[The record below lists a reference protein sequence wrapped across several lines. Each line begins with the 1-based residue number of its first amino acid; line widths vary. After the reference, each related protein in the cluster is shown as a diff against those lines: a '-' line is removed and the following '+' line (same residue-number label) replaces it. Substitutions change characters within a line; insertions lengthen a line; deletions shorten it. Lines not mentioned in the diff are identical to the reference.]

1 MVGKSKLWI
10 LAGCILCSCVQ
21 KDAPQEDDRVD
32 KTRPVET
39 LYEEADVLMKKK
51 QFKSA
56 AKAFMKV
63 MDSYPYSKWATQ
75 AQIMEAYCR
84 YQAHQYAD
92 AIDGFTIFVKLHPHH
107 KDAPYAHYMIGLSHY
122 ERIAIVDRDQDDTME
137 ALKAFQTVLDLY
149 PTCDYAKDA
158 KFKIDFL
165 QNHLAAKEMSVG
177 RFYQR
182 EKAYT
187 SAINR
192 FRNVLTLYSMTE
204 QRPEALFR
212 LTECYAALNM
222 REEFL
227 VTYKVLKHNHKSS
240 EWLRYSKDIYKKYI
254 KHVDPQRKTTNRKK
268 SGKQPSVQNDLKK
281 RKVKQTYNENPGD
294 IAKKQ
299 NIELPN
305 IVDKRRDA
313 WIPGSAWPAGAN
325 NVLEPKPK
333 NEKTPEG
340 SFTPAQSHTSTQAT
354 VLARPAVKL
363 PSKADSMRERI
374 EG

>member
-10 LAGCILCSCVQ
+10 LAGCFLCSCVQ
-21 KDAPQEDDRVD
+21 KDAPQDESRVD
-32 KTRPVET
+32 KTRPVEV

-192 FRNVLTLYSMTE
+192 FRNVLTLYSTTE

-240 EWLRYSKDIYKKYI
+240 EWFRYSKDIYKKYI
-254 KHVDPQRKTTNRKK
+254 KHVDPQGKKASGKK
-268 SGKQPSVQNDLKK
+268 SGKQRVTRDDLKNQQT
-281 RKVKQTYNENPGD
+281 KQTRNATLRNV
-294 IAKKQ
+294 AKEEGSTPPK
-299 NIELPN
+299 
-305 IVDKRRDA
+305 IVDKNRDA
-313 WIPGSAWPAGAN
+313 WIPNSAWPID
-325 NVLEPKPK
+325 
-333 NEKTPEG
+333 EG
-340 SFTPAQSHTSTQAT
+340 SSQKQTS
-354 VLARPAVKL
+354 RF
-363 PSKADSMRERI
+363 
-374 EG
+374 